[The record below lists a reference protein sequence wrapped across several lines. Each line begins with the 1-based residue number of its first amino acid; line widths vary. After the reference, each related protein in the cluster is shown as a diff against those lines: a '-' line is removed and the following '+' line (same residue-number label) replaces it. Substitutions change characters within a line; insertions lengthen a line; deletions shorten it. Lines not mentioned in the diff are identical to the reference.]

1 MLLLSSFLHTTTIL
15 LSYSQCCLSSSL
27 CYSLLFRLLLSCS
40 QLFSPFHIV
49 ALLSS
54 LHCCSLHCCHI
65 IVFLFVLKYKFFHNC
80 FSLVSCCSCVVICW
94 RILCYSPSIPSYRS
108 NWELSWI
115 NNLCFVFSS
124 HPFFFHVFC
133 SSILIVF
140 LFWFVVQGK
149 AWYELFWRQT

>member
-1 MLLLSSFLHTTTIL
+1 VLLLSSFLHTTTIL

-80 FSLVSCCSCVVICW
+80 FSSVSCYSCVAICW
-94 RILCYSPSIPSYRS
+94 RILCYHPPFLLIGVIESCHESTTCV
-108 NWELSWI
+108 LFF
-115 NNLCFVFSS
+115 LD
-124 HPFFFHVFC
+124 PFFFSCLLFLYFNC
-133 SSILIVF
+133 F